1 LSLFW
6 GLLSDSTYGIEGSD
20 AEDFINTLNGLL
32 VILLIVLGVRDNPG
46 LTGSSFLSELNS
58 SCSPELV
65 GLEEDTEL
73 PVTYSSSS
81 LLFLPSRLPGDVDL
95 ETLGELQERRNVS
108 ETGRVFRSRRSG
120 AELEDD
126 KAGC

>member
-1 LSLFW
+1 MRLFW

-32 VILLIVLGVRDNPG
+32 VILLIVVGVRDNPG
-46 LTGSSFLSELNS
+46 LTGRSFLSELHS
-58 SCSPELV
+58 SCSPELA

-95 ETLGELQERRNVS
+95 ETLGELQERQKVS

-120 AELEDD
+120 AELEED